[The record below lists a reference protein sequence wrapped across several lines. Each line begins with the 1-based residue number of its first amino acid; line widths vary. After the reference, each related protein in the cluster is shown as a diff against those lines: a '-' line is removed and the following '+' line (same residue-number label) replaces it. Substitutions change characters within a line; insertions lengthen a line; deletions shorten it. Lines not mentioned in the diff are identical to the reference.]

1 MTHRVGPKGQVV
13 IPKQMRDALGI
24 EPGDDV
30 VFEQGE
36 DGVVVRRAL
45 PLEEIRGMCRGDGPS
60 ALATWHDHKARERA
74 LEDAREARLAD
85 QAPHA

>member
-1 MTHRVGPKGQVV
+1 MV

-30 VFEQGE
+30 VFEQGD

-45 PLEEIRGMCRGDGPS
+45 PLEEIRGMCRGGGPS
-60 ALATWHDHKARERA
+60 ALADWEEHKARERV
-74 LEDAREARLAD
+74 LDTGREARLGH
-85 QAPHA
+85 QAPRA

>member
-1 MTHRVGPKGQVV
+1 MV

-30 VFEQGE
+30 VFEQGD

-45 PLEEIRGMCRGDGPS
+45 PLEEIRGMCSGGGPS
-60 ALATWHDHKARERA
+60 ALAAWEEHKARERA
-74 LEDAREARLAD
+74 LDTAREARLAD
-85 QAPHA
+85 QAPRA